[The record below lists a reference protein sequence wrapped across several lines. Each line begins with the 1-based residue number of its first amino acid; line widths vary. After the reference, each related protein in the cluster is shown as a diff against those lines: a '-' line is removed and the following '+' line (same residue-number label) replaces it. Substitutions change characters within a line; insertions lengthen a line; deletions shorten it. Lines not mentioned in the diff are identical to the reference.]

1 MSHIER
7 AAARYSRWG
16 PEKAGGELGGLAAV
30 ARCLAPRLGLDEPSA
45 IRLIQRVMNAH
56 RAGRPITQALAD
68 RLAIA
73 LDLHPVLIWPDE
85 WMAS

>member
-1 MSHIER
+1 
-7 AAARYSRWG
+7 
-16 PEKAGGELGGLAAV
+16 
-30 ARCLAPRLGLDEPSA
+30 
-45 IRLIQRVMNAH
+45 MNAH